1 MASVC
6 KVGMGY
12 CEPQKKTGYGAK
24 VGACA
29 GLAAGLVRAYI
40 KRDMLNQM
48 NDMYIAAGHSVKGA
62 RAAQIVGVGIAVG
75 LMTVLGAL
83 IGKGVEKVINHFNK
97 DNPRGVIPGKNPHQ
111 PIYYVKDEA
120 FEKYRKAPQD
130 LRSAQADFDE

>member
-12 CEPQKKTGYGAK
+12 NESQKKKGYGAK

-48 NDMYIAAGHSVKGA
+48 NDMYISAGHSVKGA
-62 RAAQIVGVGIAVG
+62 RAAQIVGVGVAIAILTGVG
-75 LMTVLGAL
+75 AP

>member
-12 CEPQKKTGYGAK
+12 NESQKKRGYGAK

-48 NDMYIAAGHSVKGA
+48 NDMYISAGHSVKG
-62 RAAQIVGVGIAVG
+62 R
-75 LMTVLGAL
+75 
-83 IGKGVEKVINHFNK
+83 KGGTDCRRWCCN
-97 DNPRGVIPGKNPHQ
+97 R
-111 PIYYVKDEA
+111 YS
-120 FEKYRKAPQD
+120 YRSWCSC
-130 LRSAQADFDE
+130 R